1 MAPSRRSAR
10 TMTRQSASKMPW
22 TASSF
27 RSKHNKK
34 LGKPAAKKA
43 TKVANAILKRTG
55 DEGLAIA
62 TANARAEGKKR
73 KK

>member
-1 MAPSRRSAR
+1 
-10 TMTRQSASKMPW
+10 MPW
-22 TASSF
+22 DAKSF
-27 RSKHNKK
+27 KSKHNRK

-43 TKVANAILKRTG
+43 AKIANAILKRTG

-73 KK
+73 K

>member
-1 MAPSRRSAR
+1 
-10 TMTRQSASKMPW
+10 MPW
-22 TASSF
+22 TASTF

-34 LGKPAAKKA
+34 LPKPAAKKA
-43 TKVANAILKRTG
+43 AKVANAILKRTG

-73 KK
+73 K